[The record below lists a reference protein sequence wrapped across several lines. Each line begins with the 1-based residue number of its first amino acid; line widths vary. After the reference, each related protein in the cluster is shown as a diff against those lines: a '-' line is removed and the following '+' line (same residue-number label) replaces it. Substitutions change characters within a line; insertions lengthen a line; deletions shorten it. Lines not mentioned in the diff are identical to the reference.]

1 MYLLTCNQY
10 LVTKN
15 SPEPGSHS
23 VNESVEAFAW
33 DGELPDGL
41 AMLLDYQRA
50 YKKAYYTDLGNRG
63 KIVEFRLLSVQKL
76 DYDIA
81 TMQRHLSALGVTVL
95 TQGYVDQVGQ

>member
-15 SPEPGSHS
+15 DPYLGNNSA
-23 VNESVEAFAW
+23 VDSVEAFAW
-33 DGELPDGL
+33 EGHLPDGL
-41 AMLLDYQRA
+41 AMLLEYQKA
-50 YKKAYYTDLGNRG
+50 YKKAYFTDLGNRG

-81 TMQRHLSALGVTVL
+81 SMQSHLSDLGVTIL
-95 TQGYVDQVGQ
+95 TQSYIDQVGQ